1 MDAWDIFQKIQKCW
15 VELVPKN
22 SGDIIKDKQK
32 IKVIVLT
39 DDGYREVVNV
49 RINGN
54 MIELEL
60 DNE

>member
-1 MDAWDIFQKIQKCW
+1 MDAYDIFQKINKYW
-15 VELVPKN
+15 AALYPKN
-22 SGDIIKDKQK
+22 SGNIDKPKQK

-39 DDGYREVVNV
+39 DDGYREVVGV
-49 RINGN
+49 KINGN

>member
-1 MDAWDIFQKIQKCW
+1 MDAYEIYQKINKYW
-15 VELVPKN
+15 ATLYPKS
-22 SGDIIKDKQK
+22 SGDLVKQKPK

>member
-1 MDAWDIFQKIQKCW
+1 MDAWDII
-15 VELVPKN
+15 KN
-22 SGDIIKDKQK
+22 KQK

-39 DDGYREVVNV
+39 DDGYREVVGV
-49 RINGN
+49 KINGN

>member
-1 MDAWDIFQKIQKCW
+1 MDAYDIFQKINKYW
-15 VELVPKN
+15 AALYPKN
-22 SGDIIKDKQK
+22 SGNIDKSKQK

-39 DDGYREVVNV
+39 DDGYREVVGV
-49 RINGN
+49 KINGN